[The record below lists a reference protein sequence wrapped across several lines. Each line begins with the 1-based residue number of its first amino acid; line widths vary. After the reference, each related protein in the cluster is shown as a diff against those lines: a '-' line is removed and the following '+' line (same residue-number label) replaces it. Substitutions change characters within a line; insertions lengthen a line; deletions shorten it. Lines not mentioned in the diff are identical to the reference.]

1 MKKQESGSGAG
12 GKVLGAVNRFTAWIY
27 SLFATSFL
35 GRLFTSYDRLNTA
48 AFDGFGGRFRRA
60 WRVSGAPGG
69 CFAAGSPVYLSPA
82 GFSGSSGDCGICFSN
97 VLSACTACCLQ
108 CTGCTPSCSGS
119 CSAETRAVPM

>member
-48 AFDGFGGRFRRA
+48 AFDGLGGCRARRA
-60 WRVSGAPGG
+60 
-69 CFAAGSPVYLSPA
+69 AASPP
-82 GFSGSSGDCGICFSN
+82 DRRCI
-97 VLSACTACCLQ
+97 
-108 CTGCTPSCSGS
+108 
-119 CSAETRAVPM
+119 